1 MWTRKVLQIATLRAK
16 PRVIA
21 TEKKIDENQCFVRGG
36 VSVVCAAALGRPAK
50 VSPIEHA
57 IVRIFDLQSA

>member
-16 PRVIA
+16 PRAIA
-21 TEKKIDENQCFVRGG
+21 TETKIDENQCFVRGG
-36 VSVVCAAALGRPAK
+36 VSVVCGAALGRPAK

-57 IVRIFDLQSA
+57 IVRIFNLQSA